1 MADKSPVRRLQKGLA
16 RLSKGAKNTIEVLR
30 EGRMGSPYRAPFD
43 LVIEE
48 KNFRLRHYQA
58 PEGAARSVQQPMLLV
73 PPLMV
78 SSEIYDIS
86 PELSAVSWLGSQ
98 GIDVWLVDFGVPE
111 QEEGG
116 LERTLDDH
124 VLAVD
129 RCVEH
134 LRSELGQD
142 VHLVGYSQG
151 GMFVYQC
158 AAYRQARGL
167 ASVIT
172 MGSPV
177 DIWKNLPVPLHS
189 EVTEKLVMLARAPVA
204 AAISE
209 LPGLPGALTSTG
221 FKLLSARKE
230 LKQFVQLLGVAPDK
244 QALRDAANEPK
255 RRFLNGEGFV
265 AWPGPAFRKFVEDMI
280 VNNRM
285 ASGGFV
291 IAGRSV
297 TLADITCPVLFFVGT
312 RDEIAFPHAVR
323 AIRKAAPKAEVHEV
337 PIRAGHFGLVV
348 GSAALGQVWPLVVE
362 WVHWKAGA
370 GPRPRALDPAP
381 SSPPAP
387 EAPPGGEDYEAI
399 QVALEDVAAGGVR
412 GLYDLATEAV
422 DSLWRRMGDVSLEV
436 SEVVD
441 TLRWQL
447 PRLAQLK
454 RVEGDSRISLA
465 AMLSEQAAAIPERT
479 FFLWRG
485 KAYSY
490 REAEARV
497 NQTLCALVASGVK
510 PGDHVG
516 VLMSN
521 SPWYLTAVMAL
532 NRLGAVAALL
542 NTGVRGR
549 SLEQALAAAAV
560 DVLICDGE
568 HAAGLAGALP
578 DGKLL
583 VLDRGAS
590 PLPSGAVDLESRLD
604 PASEDPPPN
613 VPINQGRG
621 KDLAL
626 LMFTS
631 GTTGLPKAARITNQ
645 RAILAA
651 LGTAA
656 CCRLTWRDTV
666 YCCLPLHHATGL
678 LVACGSAL
686 AGGARLAL
694 APRFSASTFWED
706 VRKYGASVAFYVGE
720 ICRYL
725 ANAPPQPGEARHP
738 LRLLAGNGLRP
749 DVWRRLQE
757 RFGDV
762 RVLEFYSATEAN
774 VALVNLTGDKVGSIG
789 RAIPGTPEIA
799 LVHYDAERGAPIR
812 DGEGRL
818 THVAPGEPGYLIARI
833 STEHPLSRFEGYL
846 DAAETERKIARDAF
860 EPGDAWF
867 LTGDVLRCDED
878 GDYWF
883 VDRIGDTYRWKGEN
897 VSTEQVA
904 QLLMSAPAV
913 DLCVVYGVQLPG
925 REGRAGMAALKLHD
939 GATLDGEALFRLV
952 AEHLPAA
959 SRPRFLRVVSDLE
972 ITSTFKF
979 VRSTLREQGADP
991 GKITDPLFYY
1001 DEEAAR
1007 YAPLTPEVFR
1017 SLGLAGASPL
1027 QRRSRQPPQPGR
1039 SHRRRVHRRSG
1050 PRPQHHQ
1057 HQPLAGGHLLLRDAA
1072 LAQRGPCTEGREL
1085 RAGVRVPELVL
1096 GRLLAHPE
1104 EPLHARRQGR
1114 TRGDLPR
1121 RHRPDQRLRQ
1131 LGPRR
1136 EHPHRQRRDR
1146 RRPVDHLEPHLPL
1159 GRGDPR
1165 QLHQDHP
1172 GVPRLGVD
1180 PHAAG
1185 AGKIRDLRAT
1195 DAPGGHHQPAP
1206 ERRGRPR
1213 RQHRQRGDAHPR
1225 GRRLHQRQ
1233 APLPAQR
1240 RKLPR
1245 QRERAERLR
1254 RRRKGRREHRGQEL
1268 SVGKLHPIGLGLG
1281 VDPEG
1286 GRPAPGEEAEARRR
1300 DVREPVQPPELRRT
1314 IRLVDD
1320 HRRRP
1325 RGAPLPRSA
1334 SLPCSALAGLPGG
1347 PARTAVASGGPRAA
1361 GAGLPGGP
1369 AVPGAAAPRGAPD
1382 PGGPGSAS
1390 GVAFLGEGAGLGR
1403 AGGDDPGTEAD
1414 RGKQAGQAHGGVVA
1428 QTRLA
1433 RGAERLATRLP
1444 PLPRVDRPGRIGQAP
1459 AA

>member
-30 EGRMGSPYRAPFD
+30 EGRMGSPYRAPFE
-43 LVIEE
+43 VILEE
-48 KNFRLRHYQA
+48 KNFRLRHYPT
-58 PEGAARSVQQPMLLV
+58 PEGATRTVQQPLLLV

-98 GIDVWLVDFGVPE
+98 GLDVWLVDFGIPE

-116 LERTLDDH
+116 LARTLDDH

-129 RCVEH
+129 QCVEY
-134 LRSELGQD
+134 LRNELGQE

-167 ASVIT
+167 VSVIT

-177 DIWKNLPVPLHS
+177 DIWKNLPIPLRS

-204 AAISE
+204 AAISD

-230 LKQFVQLLGVAPDK
+230 IKHFIQLLGMAPDK

-297 TLADITCPVLFFVGT
+297 TLADITCPILFFVGT

-323 AIRKAAPKAEVHEV
+323 AIRKAAPKAEIHEV

-348 GSAALGQVWPLVVE
+348 GSVAMGQVWPLVAE
-362 WVHWKAGA
+362 WIQWKAGS
-370 GPRPRALDPAP
+370 GPRPRALDSVLSP
-381 SSPPAP
+381 SPPD
-387 EAPPGGEDYEAI
+387 APPGGEDYEAI

-422 DSLWRRMGDVSLEV
+422 DFLWRRMGDVSLEV

-447 PRLAQLK
+447 PRLAQIK
-454 RVEGDSRISLA
+454 RMASDSRISLA
-465 AMLSEQAAAIPERT
+465 AMLSEQAASIPERT

-497 NQTLCALVASGVK
+497 NQTLCALVRAGVK

-516 VLMSN
+516 VLMGN
-521 SPWYLTAVMAL
+521 SPWCLTAVVAL
-532 NRLGAVAALL
+532 NRMGAVAALL

-560 DVLICDGE
+560 DLLICDGE
-568 HAAGLAGALP
+568 HASGVAGVLP
-578 DGKLL
+578 EGKLL
-583 VLDRGAS
+583 VLDRGTS
-590 PLPSGAVDLESRLD
+590 PLPTGAVDLEAHL
-604 PASEDPPPN
+604 ATAGEAPPPGL
-613 VPINQGRG
+613 PINQGRG

-645 RAILAA
+645 RAILVA

-678 LVACGSAL
+678 LVACGGAL

-694 APRFSASTFWED
+694 APRFSAWTFWED

-725 ANAPPQPGEARHP
+725 VNAPVQPGEDKHP

-749 DVWRRLQE
+749 DVWRRFQN

-762 RVLEFYSATEAN
+762 RILEFYSATEAN
-774 VALVNLTGDKVGSIG
+774 LAFVNLTGDKVGSIG
-789 RAIPGTPEIA
+789 RTIPGTPEIA
-799 LVHYDAERGAPIR
+799 LVRYDAEQGVPIR
-812 DGEGRL
+812 DDEGHFTRVP
-818 THVAPGEPGYLIARI
+818 TGEPGYLIARI
-833 STEHPLSRFEGYL
+833 SNEHPLSRFEGYL

-867 LTGDVLRCDED
+867 LSGDVLRCDED

-883 VDRIGDTYRWKGEN
+883 VDRIGDTFRWKGEN

-904 QLLMSAPAV
+904 QLLMSDPAIA
-913 DLCVVYGVQLPG
+913 LCVVYGVQIPG
-925 REGRAGMAALKLHD
+925 REGRAGMAALKLQEGASID
-939 GATLDGEALFRLV
+939 GKAIFRLV
-952 AEHLPAA
+952 EEHLPPAA
-959 SRPRFLRVVSDLE
+959 RPRFLRVVSELE
-972 ITSTFKF
+972 ITPTFKF
-979 VRSTLREQGADP
+979 VRSMLREEGADP
-991 GKITDPLFYY
+991 ARISDPLFFY
-1001 DEEAAR
+1001 DESSAS
-1007 YAPLTPEVFR
+1007 YAPLTLEIFR
-1017 SLGLAGASPL
+1017 SLVFA
-1027 QRRSRQPPQPGR
+1027 
-1039 SHRRRVHRRSG
+1039 
-1050 PRPQHHQ
+1050 
-1057 HQPLAGGHLLLRDAA
+1057 
-1072 LAQRGPCTEGREL
+1072 
-1085 RAGVRVPELVL
+1085 
-1096 GRLLAHPE
+1096 
-1104 EPLHARRQGR
+1104 
-1114 TRGDLPR
+1114 
-1121 RHRPDQRLRQ
+1121 
-1131 LGPRR
+1131 
-1136 EHPHRQRRDR
+1136 
-1146 RRPVDHLEPHLPL
+1146 
-1159 GRGDPR
+1159 
-1165 QLHQDHP
+1165 
-1172 GVPRLGVD
+1172 
-1180 PHAAG
+1180 
-1185 AGKIRDLRAT
+1185 
-1195 DAPGGHHQPAP
+1195 
-1206 ERRGRPR
+1206 
-1213 RQHRQRGDAHPR
+1213 
-1225 GRRLHQRQ
+1225 
-1233 APLPAQR
+1233 
-1240 RKLPR
+1240 
-1245 QRERAERLR
+1245 
-1254 RRRKGRREHRGQEL
+1254 
-1268 SVGKLHPIGLGLG
+1268 
-1281 VDPEG
+1281 
-1286 GRPAPGEEAEARRR
+1286 
-1300 DVREPVQPPELRRT
+1300 
-1314 IRLVDD
+1314 
-1320 HRRRP
+1320 
-1325 RGAPLPRSA
+1325 
-1334 SLPCSALAGLPGG
+1334 
-1347 PARTAVASGGPRAA
+1347 
-1361 GAGLPGGP
+1361 
-1369 AVPGAAAPRGAPD
+1369 
-1382 PGGPGSAS
+1382 
-1390 GVAFLGEGAGLGR
+1390 
-1403 AGGDDPGTEAD
+1403 
-1414 RGKQAGQAHGGVVA
+1414 
-1428 QTRLA
+1428 
-1433 RGAERLATRLP
+1433 
-1444 PLPRVDRPGRIGQAP
+1444 
-1459 AA
+1459 

>member
-43 LVIEE
+43 LVMEE

-58 PEGAARSVQQPMLLV
+58 PEGAAQPVRQPMLLV

-129 RCVEH
+129 RCVDH
-134 LRSELGQD
+134 LRSGLGQD

-323 AIRKAAPKAEVHEV
+323 AIRKAAPKAEIHEV

-362 WVHWKAGA
+362 WVHWKAGV
-370 GPRPRALDPAP
+370 GPRPRALDPSP
-381 SSPPAP
+381 SPAP

-399 QVALEDVAAGGVR
+399 QVALEDVAAGGIR

-465 AMLSEQAAAIPERT
+465 AMLGEQAASIPERT

-549 SLEQALAAAAV
+549 SLEQALAAAV

-590 PLPSGAVDLESRLD
+590 PLPSGAVDLELRLD

-678 LVACGSAL
+678 LVACGGAL

-694 APRFSASTFWED
+694 APRFSATTFWED

-725 ANAPPQPGEARHP
+725 VNAPPQPGEARHP

-749 DVWRRLQE
+749 DVWRKLQE

-799 LVHYDAERGAPIR
+799 LVHYDVEQGAPVR
-812 DGEGRL
+812 NGEGRL

-833 STEHPLSRFEGYL
+833 STEHPLARFEGYL
-846 DAAETERKIARDAF
+846 DAAETERKIVRDAF

-904 QLLMSAPAV
+904 QLLMSDPTV

-939 GATLDGEALFRLV
+939 GASLDGEALFRLV

-959 SRPRFLRVVSDLE
+959 SRPRFLRVVPGLE
-972 ITSTFKF
+972 FTSTFKF
-979 VRSTLREQGADP
+979 VRSTLRDEGADP
-991 GKITDPLFYY
+991 AQIADPLFYY

-1017 SLGLAGASPL
+1017 TLGLAGVAPLRRSQRAFGEPSDQRAPLCPEDLIRVSFPQGLL
-1027 QRRSRQPPQPGR
+1027 QRRV
-1039 SHRRRVHRRSG
+1039 RRPSIS
-1050 PRPQHHQ
+1050 P
-1057 HQPLAGGHLLLRDAA
+1057 LLRSTSLA
-1072 LAQRGPCTEGREL
+1072 LRSTSLAL
-1085 RAGVRVPELVL
+1085 RSTSLALRSTSLALRSTSLALRSTSLALRSTSLALRSTSLALRSTPSITLT
-1096 GRLLAHPE
+1096 LL
-1104 EPLHARRQGR
+1104 R
-1114 TRGDLPR
+1114 
-1121 RHRPDQRLRQ
+1121 
-1131 LGPRR
+1131 
-1136 EHPHRQRRDR
+1136 
-1146 RRPVDHLEPHLPL
+1146 
-1159 GRGDPR
+1159 
-1165 QLHQDHP
+1165 
-1172 GVPRLGVD
+1172 
-1180 PHAAG
+1180 
-1185 AGKIRDLRAT
+1185 
-1195 DAPGGHHQPAP
+1195 
-1206 ERRGRPR
+1206 
-1213 RQHRQRGDAHPR
+1213 
-1225 GRRLHQRQ
+1225 
-1233 APLPAQR
+1233 
-1240 RKLPR
+1240 
-1245 QRERAERLR
+1245 
-1254 RRRKGRREHRGQEL
+1254 
-1268 SVGKLHPIGLGLG
+1268 
-1281 VDPEG
+1281 
-1286 GRPAPGEEAEARRR
+1286 
-1300 DVREPVQPPELRRT
+1300 
-1314 IRLVDD
+1314 
-1320 HRRRP
+1320 
-1325 RGAPLPRSA
+1325 
-1334 SLPCSALAGLPGG
+1334 
-1347 PARTAVASGGPRAA
+1347 
-1361 GAGLPGGP
+1361 
-1369 AVPGAAAPRGAPD
+1369 
-1382 PGGPGSAS
+1382 
-1390 GVAFLGEGAGLGR
+1390 
-1403 AGGDDPGTEAD
+1403 
-1414 RGKQAGQAHGGVVA
+1414 
-1428 QTRLA
+1428 
-1433 RGAERLATRLP
+1433 
-1444 PLPRVDRPGRIGQAP
+1444 
-1459 AA
+1459 